1 MILPHNFAQ
10 REKKETIKV
19 FKTMIYCFSTSSLG
33 KARKE
38 DSPAERAKGG
48 KEFQPGGQRPVQP
61 GKKTQVKQ
69 K

>member
-1 MILPHNFAQ
+1 
-10 REKKETIKV
+10 
-19 FKTMIYCFSTSSLG
+19 MIYCFSTSSLG

-48 KEFQPGGQRPVQP
+48 KEFQPGGQRPAQP